1 MKLVSALCIFAI
13 AVANIEM
20 VITVTLDVDPTAVV
34 R

>member
-1 MKLVSALCIFAI
+1 MKLVSALCI